1 MAYPSFELYKL
12 RIFVLA
18 VESGSLSAA
27 AERMYMTQPAI
38 SQHIQEL
45 EAALGA
51 TLLNRSHR
59 GVTLTEAGKTFY
71 QYAQR
76 ILALAEEAEQAIR
89 AGQSDRSTLSIA
101 ATPGVSTYL
110 LPRWLVSFRAGH
122 PQVAISTQTAT
133 TPEIIT
139 AITEHQVTLGIIEG
153 ELDEKDEAL
162 FVRVLGEA
170 SQQVVVGRGHPFW
183 GREAIPWAE
192 LHGALFIMRQ
202 PGSQTRIWL
211 EGIFRSYGVQPCV
224 IAEFDS
230 PEAIKRLVMSGNAMS
245 ILPEY
250 AVREEVALGR
260 LQAIE
265 LVPPLRRTLRAV
277 WSRAHPLPALADAFL
292 CHVLSQPLA
301 SRADS

>member
-1 MAYPSFELYKL
+1 
-12 RIFVLA
+12 
-18 VESGSLSAA
+18 
-27 AERMYMTQPAI
+27 MTQPAV

-45 EAALGA
+45 EAALGS

-76 ILALAEEAEQAIR
+76 ILALAEEAELSVR
-89 AGQSDRSTLSIA
+89 AGESDRAVLSIA

-110 LPRWLVSFRAGH
+110 LPRWLVSFRVGRSH
-122 PQVAISTQTAT
+122 VAISTQTAT
-133 TPEIIT
+133 TPEII
-139 AITEHQVTLGIIEG
+139 AAVAEHRVTLGIIEG
-153 ELDEKDEAL
+153 ELDEMNEAL

-170 SQQVVVGRGHPFW
+170 SQYVVVGPEHPFW
-183 GREAIPWAE
+183 GRETVSWAE

-202 PGSQTRIWL
+202 QGSQTRAWL
-211 EGIFRSYGVQPCV
+211 EQMFNAHGVQPCV

-230 PEAIKRLVMSGNAMS
+230 PEAIKRLVMSSGALS
-245 ILPEY
+245 ILPAY
-250 AVREEVALGR
+250 AAYEEVNLGR
-260 LQAIE
+260 LHAVE
-265 LVPPLRRTLRAV
+265 LMPPLRRTLRAV

-301 SRADS
+301 PPSADSE